1 MFLVQ
6 CSRKLQKACCL
17 SDTLGSLVEIAW
29 VMWRG
34 KKVEEMHHSRPS
46 RIGGPEGTNESD
58 SKRGGGIKMYL
69 SEQEGRNKRK
79 ASEGGQTKV
88 LRSSDKYLNWKGI
101 MSLPKWYASL
111 IPRQSGYQ

>member
-1 MFLVQ
+1 
-6 CSRKLQKACCL
+6 
-17 SDTLGSLVEIAW
+17 
-29 VMWRG
+29 
-34 KKVEEMHHSRPS
+34 
-46 RIGGPEGTNESD
+46 
-58 SKRGGGIKMYL
+58 MYL